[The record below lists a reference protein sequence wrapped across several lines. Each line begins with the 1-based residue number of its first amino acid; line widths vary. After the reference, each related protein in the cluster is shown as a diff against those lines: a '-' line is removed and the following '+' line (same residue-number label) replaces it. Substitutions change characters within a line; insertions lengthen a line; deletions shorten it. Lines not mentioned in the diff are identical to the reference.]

1 MQDDRSK
8 ERAVKFKACVWLNSL
23 SLLCECHIYSLTHLF
38 FTPFVLMML
47 TVALVTI
54 LVCLQLCSCCC
65 YFYCNNI
72 IIISVRRL
80 IIIIIIIISVITFLQ
95 GLCNYVPETNHVSRI
110 YSVAAVL

>member
-1 MQDDRSK
+1 MQYDRIK
-8 ERAVKFKACVWLNSL
+8 ECTVKFKACVWLNSL
-23 SLLCECHIYSLTHLF
+23 SPPCVKLYSLTHVL

-54 LVCLQLCSCCC
+54 PVRLQLCSCC

-72 IIISVRRL
+72 INYVRH
-80 IIIIIIIISVITFLQ
+80 IIIIIISVITVMQ
-95 GLCNYVPETNHVSRI
+95 GICNYVPETNHVSRV